1 MSNTPTYLTQFQQ
14 KAQLRLQEMDVE
26 WRRTLFE
33 RFREICREEMLD
45 VMKSL
50 LSTMNSPEALAQKL
64 EEMSAASH
72 IAQDGLHDMLEQTR
86 KEVQLLAEQVKAPPP
101 VSVDTKELEELTK
114 ESRTRQEQLF
124 TQTMRQQEN
133 SAAQIKEEV
142 RQGSDSSRRT
152 VIWMMILAVVLTIL
166 ICAATVFS
174 MKFFG
179 SAALLTQT
187 DIEGVK
193 MRETEMAMLEA
204 KVQALVA
211 QKSELEK
218 EFQQLTARREA
229 LQVEL
234 RQSAEMQ
241 SAATANLTVLQQQ
254 LTKLRALEEQFRFKM
269 VKGETGGVFV
279 EIPAD
284 AKPFEH
290 QGQTFIQM
298 K

>member
-14 KAQLRLQEMDVE
+14 KAQLRLQEMEVE

-64 EEMSAASH
+64 EEMSLASQT
-72 IAQDGLHDMLEQTR
+72 AQDGLHAMLEQTR
-86 KEVQLLAEQVKAPPP
+86 LEVQKIASEMKSPTPAP
-101 VSVDTKELEELTK
+101 VDTTGIEEIAK
-114 ESRTRQEQLF
+114 DAKTRQEQLF

-142 RQGSDSSRRT
+142 REANNSSRSTVVRT
-152 VIWMMILAVVLTIL
+152 MIISAILILL
-166 ICAATVFS
+166 ICAVAVFVLNRMGATMLMSGDV
-174 MKFFG
+174 
-179 SAALLTQT
+179 QT
-187 DIEGVK
+187 ISQQK
-193 MRETEMAMLEA
+193 MEVATLEA
-204 KVQALVA
+204 KANSLA
-211 QKSELEK
+211 GQKADLEK
-218 EFQQLTARREA
+218 EFQQLTARKEA
-229 LQVEL
+229 LQAEL
-234 RQSAEMQ
+234 RQSTEMQ
-241 SAATANLTVLQQQ
+241 SSLTNNLTALQQQ
-254 LTKLRALEEQFRFKM
+254 LTKLRELEEQFRFKL

-290 QGQTFIQM
+290 MGQTFIQV